1 MTGSPGSAPV
11 ELCVLLW
18 AHAGRGAELA
28 DYEDDV
34 LRLLGTH
41 GATLVSRVRTTQA
54 SDGAPTEVHVI
65 RFATQDGFGAY
76 MADPARAAMS
86 ERRDFAIARTE
97 IHPVAVIAP

>member
-1 MTGSPGSAPV
+1 MTGSVGGAPV

-18 AHAGRGAELA
+18 AHPGRSAALA

-34 LRLLGTH
+34 LQLLSRH
-41 GATLVSRVRTTQA
+41 GATLVSRVRTTEA
-54 SDGAPTEVHVI
+54 SDDAPTEVHVI
-65 RFATQDGFGAY
+65 RFASQDGFEAY
-76 MADPARAAMS
+76 LTDPTRAAMS

>member
-1 MTGSPGSAPV
+1 MTGSAGAPV

-34 LRLLGTH
+34 VRLLGAH
-41 GATLVSRVRTTQA
+41 DATLVSRVRTIA
-54 SDGAPTEVHVI
+54 PSDGAPTEVHVI
-65 RFATQDGFGAY
+65 RFATKNGFEAF